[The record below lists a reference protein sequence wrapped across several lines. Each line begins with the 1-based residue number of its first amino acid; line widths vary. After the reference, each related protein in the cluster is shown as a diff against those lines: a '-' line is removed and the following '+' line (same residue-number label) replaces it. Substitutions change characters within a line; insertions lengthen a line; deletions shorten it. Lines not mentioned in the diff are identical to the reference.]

1 MITDKPWLSSY
12 PSGVPQTLNYSA
24 YESLLDLL
32 DESFSNYANQPA
44 YWCMGKHFSYHEVDL
59 ASKKLAAYL
68 QNLGLEKGA
77 RVAIMLPNIPQ
88 YPIAL
93 YGVMRAGYIVVSI
106 NPLYTPRELAAQL
119 SDCGAQAIVL
129 LEHFGKTLE
138 DAYRIEGQKIA
149 LKQVVITSIAEMLG
163 WKGPWLDRFIRTFKR
178 KVIPFTLPS
187 HLQGIQFS
195 EALTQGAILNYQKPA
210 LTQEDIALLQYTGGT
225 TGVSKGAIL
234 RHRNLIANVLQIEA
248 WLKPIEERKRI
259 DAWNILCALPMY
271 HIFALTGC
279 GLLGMRLGARILLVP
294 NARDLQ
300 NLIGILKEFPEI
312 NLFPGVNTLFQ
323 ALLNHPK
330 FAELDF
336 SNWALT
342 IGGGMAVQRS
352 VAERWQALT
361 GTVITEGYGLSET
374 SPVASC
380 NTPLAQKFTGT
391 IGLPL
396 PDTEM
401 RIRDEE
407 GLDLA
412 AGQVGEIYIRG
423 PQVMSGYWQQDSETR
438 NVMTADAYFRTG
450 DIGVMDEAGYFKI
463 VDRKKDMI
471 LVAGFN
477 VYPNEVEDV
486 VASIPGVIECAVLGV
501 QQAASGEAVKLF
513 VVREDLS
520 VTEERILEV
529 CSQELAHYKRPSQ
542 IEFREVLPKNN
553 VGKILRRVLR
563 DESNSDSLNG
573 FKKAE

>member
-1 MITDKPWLSSY
+1 MITDKPWLLSY
-12 PSGVPQTLNYSA
+12 PTGVAQRLHYDS
-24 YESLLDLL
+24 YGSLLDLL
-32 DESFSNYANQPA
+32 EESFTRYANRPA
-44 YWCMGKHFSYHEVDL
+44 YWCMGKHFSYRDIDL
-59 ASKKLAAYL
+59 ASKKLAIYL
-68 QNLGLEKGA
+68 QSLGLEKGA
-77 RVAIMLPNIPQ
+77 RIAIMLPNIPQ

-93 YGVMRAGYIVVSI
+93 YGVLRAGYIVVSI
-106 NPLYTPRELAAQL
+106 NPLYTPRELSAQL
-119 SDCGAQAIVL
+119 SDCGAEAIVL

-138 DAYRIEGQKIA
+138 DAFAIEGQSIA
-149 LKQVVITSIAEMLG
+149 LKHVAITSIAEMLG

-178 KVIPFTLPS
+178 KVLPYVLPN
-187 HLQGIQFS
+187 HLHSIQFS
-195 EALTQGAILNYQKPA
+195 QALDRGAQLPYQKPVIS
-210 LTQEDIALLQYTGGT
+210 QNDIALLQYTGGT

-234 RHRNLIANVLQIEA
+234 THRNLIANVLQIEA
-248 WLKPIEERKRI
+248 WLKPIEQRKTI
-259 DAWNILCALPMY
+259 EAWHFLCALPMY

-294 NARDLQ
+294 NARDLA

-323 ALLNHPK
+323 ALLNNPK

-336 SNWALT
+336 SRWALT

-380 NTPLAQKFTGT
+380 NTPLAQQFTGS

-401 RIRDEE
+401 CIRDEE
-407 GLDLA
+407 GRELP
-412 AGQVGEIYIRG
+412 AGQVGEIHIRG
-423 PQVMSGYWQQDSETR
+423 PQVMSGYWQQESETS
-438 NVMTADAYFRTG
+438 NVLGSDGYFRTG
-450 DIGVMDEAGYFKI
+450 DIGVMDEAGFFKI

-486 VASIPGVIECAVLGV
+486 VASIPGVMECAVVGV
-501 QQAASGEAVKLF
+501 QQASSGEAVKLF
-513 VVREDLS
+513 VVREDS
-520 VTEERILEV
+520 NVTESLIMDV
-529 CSQELAHYKRPSQ
+529 CNRELTHYKRPTQ
-542 IEFREVLPKNN
+542 IEFRESLPKNN

-563 DESNSDSLNG
+563 DESNSH
-573 FKKAE
+573 

>member
-1 MITDKPWLSSY
+1 MITDKPWLLSY
-12 PSGVPQTLNYSA
+12 PAGVAQRLHYDS
-24 YESLLDLL
+24 YGSLLDLL
-32 DESFSNYANQPA
+32 EESFTRYANRPA
-44 YWCMGKHFSYHEVDL
+44 YWCMGKHFSYRDIDL
-59 ASKKLAAYL
+59 ASKKLAIYL
-68 QNLGLEKGA
+68 QSLGLEKGA
-77 RVAIMLPNIPQ
+77 RIAIMLPNIPQ
-88 YPIAL
+88 YPIVL
-93 YGVMRAGYIVVSI
+93 YGVLRAGYIVVSI
-106 NPLYTPRELAAQL
+106 NPLYTPRELSAQL
-119 SDCGAQAIVL
+119 SDCGAEAIVL

-138 DAYRIEGQKIA
+138 DAFAIEGQSIA
-149 LKQVVITSIAEMLG
+149 LKHVVITSIAEMLG

-178 KVIPFTLPS
+178 KVLPYVLPN
-187 HLQGIQFS
+187 HLHSIQFS
-195 EALTQGAILNYQKPA
+195 QALDRGAQLPYQKPVIS
-210 LTQEDIALLQYTGGT
+210 QNDIALLQYTGGT

-234 RHRNLIANVLQIEA
+234 THRNLIANVLQIEA
-248 WLKPIEERKRI
+248 WLKPIEQRKTI
-259 DAWNILCALPMY
+259 EAWHFLCALPMY

-294 NARDLQ
+294 NARDLA

-323 ALLNHPK
+323 ALLNNPK

-336 SNWALT
+336 SRWALT

-380 NTPLAQKFTGT
+380 NTPLAQEFTGS

-401 RIRDEE
+401 CIRDEE
-407 GLDLA
+407 GRELP

-423 PQVMSGYWQQDSETR
+423 PQVMSGYWQQESETS
-438 NVMTADAYFRTG
+438 NVLGSDGYFRTG
-450 DIGVMDEAGYFKI
+450 DIGVMDEAGFFKI

-486 VASIPGVIECAVLGV
+486 VASIPGVMECAVVGV
-501 QQAASGEAVKLF
+501 QQASSGEAVKLF
-513 VVREDLS
+513 VVREDS
-520 VTEERILEV
+520 NVTESLIMDV
-529 CSQELAHYKRPSQ
+529 CNRELTHYKRPTQ
-542 IEFREVLPKNN
+542 IEFRESLPKNN

-563 DESNSDSLNG
+563 DESNSH
-573 FKKAE
+573 

>member
-1 MITDKPWLSSY
+1 MITDKPWLLSY
-12 PSGVPQTLNYSA
+12 PTGVAQRLHYDS
-24 YESLLDLL
+24 YGSLLDLL
-32 DESFSNYANQPA
+32 EESFTRYANRPA
-44 YWCMGKHFSYHEVDL
+44 YWCMGKHFSYRDIDL
-59 ASKKLAAYL
+59 ASKKLAIYL
-68 QNLGLEKGA
+68 QSLGLEKGA
-77 RVAIMLPNIPQ
+77 RIAIMLPNIPQ

-93 YGVMRAGYIVVSI
+93 YGVLRAGYIVVSI
-106 NPLYTPRELAAQL
+106 NPLYTPRELSAQL
-119 SDCGAQAIVL
+119 SDCGAEAIVL

-138 DAYRIEGQKIA
+138 DAFAIEGQSIA
-149 LKQVVITSIAEMLG
+149 LKHVAITSIAEMLG

-178 KVIPFTLPS
+178 KVLPYVLPN
-187 HLQGIQFS
+187 HLHSIQFS
-195 EALTQGAILNYQKPA
+195 QALDRGAQLPYQKPVVS
-210 LTQEDIALLQYTGGT
+210 QNDIALLQYTGGT

-234 RHRNLIANVLQIEA
+234 THRNLIANVLQIEA
-248 WLKPIEERKRI
+248 WLKPIEQRKTI
-259 DAWNILCALPMY
+259 EAWHFLCALPMY

-294 NARDLQ
+294 NARDLA

-323 ALLNHPK
+323 ALLNNPK

-336 SNWALT
+336 SRWALT

-380 NTPLAQKFTGT
+380 NTPLAQEFTGS

-401 RIRDEE
+401 CIRDEE
-407 GLDLA
+407 GRELPV
-412 AGQVGEIYIRG
+412 GQVGEIYIRG
-423 PQVMSGYWQQDSETR
+423 PQVMSGYWQQESETS
-438 NVMTADAYFRTG
+438 NVLGSDGYFRTG
-450 DIGVMDEAGYFKI
+450 DIGVMDEAGFFKI

-486 VASIPGVIECAVLGV
+486 VASIPGVMECAVIGV
-501 QQAASGEAVKLF
+501 QQASSGEAVKLF
-513 VVREDLS
+513 VVREDS
-520 VTEERILEV
+520 NVTESLIMDV
-529 CSQELAHYKRPSQ
+529 CNRELTHYKRPTQ
-542 IEFREVLPKNN
+542 IEFRESLPKNN

-563 DESNSDSLNG
+563 DESNSH
-573 FKKAE
+573 

>member
-1 MITDKPWLSSY
+1 MITNQPWLSSY
-12 PSGVPQTLNYSA
+12 PLGVPYHLHYGS
-24 YESLLDLL
+24 YGSLLDLL
-32 DESFSNYANQPA
+32 DESFDQYSDRPA
-44 YWCMGKHFSYHEVDL
+44 YWCMGKHFSYQDIDL
-59 ASKKLAAYL
+59 ASNKLASYL
-68 QNLGLEKGA
+68 QSLGLEQGA

-93 YGVMRAGYIVVSI
+93 YGVLRAGYTVVSI

-119 SDCGAQAIVL
+119 SDSGAQALLL

-138 DAYRIEGQKIA
+138 EAYGIGGRPIC
-149 LKQVVITSIAEMLG
+149 LKHVVITSIAEMLG

-178 KVIPFTLPS
+178 KVIPYTLPS
-187 HLQGIQFS
+187 NLQSTQFS
-195 EALTQGAILNYQKPA
+195 AALAQGSQISYIRPS

-225 TGVSKGAIL
+225 TGISKGAIL
-234 RHRNLIANVLQIEA
+234 THRNLIANVLQIEA
-248 WLKPIEERKRI
+248 WLKPIEQRKTVK
-259 DAWNILCALPMY
+259 AWHFLCALPMY

-279 GLLGMRLGARILLVP
+279 GLLGMRLGARIILVP

-312 NLFPGVNTLFQ
+312 NLFPGVNTLFA
-323 ALLNHPK
+323 ALLNNPK
-330 FAELDF
+330 FTELDF

-342 IGGGMAVQRS
+342 IGGGMAVQRA
-352 VAERWQALT
+352 VAERWQTLT

-380 NTPLAQKFTGT
+380 NTPLATEFTGS

-401 RIRDEE
+401 CIRDED
-407 GLDLA
+407 GKDLPV
-412 AGQVGEIYIRG
+412 GQVGEIYIRG
-423 PQVMSGYWQQDSETR
+423 PQVMRGYWQQEVETK
-438 NVMTADAYFRTG
+438 NVLGADGFFRTG
-450 DIGVMDEAGYFKI
+450 DIGIMNDAGYFKI

-486 VASIPGVIECAVLGV
+486 VATVPGVVECAVVGV
-501 QQAASGEAVKLF
+501 RQASTGEAVKLF
-513 VVREDLS
+513 VVREDTS
-520 VTEERILEV
+520 ITEEKIMNV
-529 CSQELAHYKRPSQ
+529 CNQELTHYKRPTQ
-542 IEFREVLPKNN
+542 IEFRDSLPKNN

-563 DESNSDSLNG
+563 DEAQQSSN
-573 FKKAE
+573 

>member
-1 MITDKPWLSSY
+1 MITDKPWLLSY
-12 PSGVPQTLNYSA
+12 PAGVAQRLHYDS
-24 YESLLDLL
+24 YGSLLDLL
-32 DESFSNYANQPA
+32 EESFTRYANRPA
-44 YWCMGKHFSYHEVDL
+44 YWCMGKHFSYRDIDL
-59 ASKKLAAYL
+59 ASKKLAVHL
-68 QNLGLEKGA
+68 QSLGLEKGA
-77 RVAIMLPNIPQ
+77 RIAIMLPNIPQ

-93 YGVMRAGYIVVSI
+93 YGVLRAGYIVVSI
-106 NPLYTPRELAAQL
+106 NPLYTPRELSAQL
-119 SDCGAQAIVL
+119 SDCGAEAIVL

-138 DAYRIEGQKIA
+138 DAFAIEGQSIA
-149 LKQVVITSIAEMLG
+149 LKHVAITSIAEMLG

-178 KVIPFTLPS
+178 KVLPYVLPN
-187 HLQGIQFS
+187 HLHSIQFS
-195 EALTQGAILNYQKPA
+195 QALDRGAQLPYQKPVVS
-210 LTQEDIALLQYTGGT
+210 QNDIALLQYTGGT

-234 RHRNLIANVLQIEA
+234 THRNLIANVLQIEA
-248 WLKPIEERKRI
+248 WLKPIEQRKTI
-259 DAWNILCALPMY
+259 EAWHFLCALPMY

-294 NARDLQ
+294 NARDLA

-323 ALLNHPK
+323 ALLNNPK

-336 SNWALT
+336 SRWALT

-380 NTPLAQKFTGT
+380 NTPLAQEFTGS

-401 RIRDEE
+401 CIRDEE
-407 GLDLA
+407 GRELP

-423 PQVMSGYWQQDSETR
+423 PQVMSGYWQQESETS
-438 NVMTADAYFRTG
+438 NVLGSDGYFRTG
-450 DIGVMDEAGYFKI
+450 DIGVMDEAGFFKI

-486 VASIPGVIECAVLGV
+486 VASIPGVMECAVVGV
-501 QQAASGEAVKLF
+501 QQASSGEAVKLF
-513 VVREDLS
+513 VVREDS
-520 VTEERILEV
+520 NVTESLIMDV
-529 CSQELAHYKRPSQ
+529 CNRELTHYKRPTQ
-542 IEFREVLPKNN
+542 IEFRESLPKNN

-563 DESNSDSLNG
+563 DESNSH
-573 FKKAE
+573 

>member
-1 MITDKPWLSSY
+1 MITDKPWLLSY
-12 PSGVPQTLNYSA
+12 PTGVAQRLHYDS
-24 YESLLDLL
+24 YGSLLDLL
-32 DESFSNYANQPA
+32 EESFTRYANRPA
-44 YWCMGKHFSYHEVDL
+44 YWCMGKHFSYRDIDL
-59 ASKKLAAYL
+59 ASKKLAVYL
-68 QNLGLEKGA
+68 QSLGLEKGA
-77 RVAIMLPNIPQ
+77 RIAIMLPNIPQ

-93 YGVMRAGYIVVSI
+93 YGVLRAGYIVVSI
-106 NPLYTPRELAAQL
+106 NPLYTPRELSAQL
-119 SDCGAQAIVL
+119 SDCGAEAIVL

-138 DAYRIEGQKIA
+138 DAFAIEGQSIA
-149 LKQVVITSIAEMLG
+149 LKHVAITSIAEMLG

-178 KVIPFTLPS
+178 KVLPYVLPN
-187 HLQGIQFS
+187 HLHSIQFS
-195 EALTQGAILNYQKPA
+195 QALDRGAQLPYQKPVVS
-210 LTQEDIALLQYTGGT
+210 QNDIALLQYTGGT
-225 TGVSKGAIL
+225 TGLSKGAIL
-234 RHRNLIANVLQIEA
+234 THRNLIANVLQIEA
-248 WLKPIEERKRI
+248 WLKPIEQRKTI
-259 DAWNILCALPMY
+259 EAWHFLCALPMY

-294 NARDLQ
+294 NARDLA

-323 ALLNHPK
+323 ALLNNPK

-336 SNWALT
+336 SRWALT

-380 NTPLAQKFTGT
+380 NTPLAQEFTGS

-401 RIRDEE
+401 CIRDEE
-407 GLDLA
+407 GRELSV
-412 AGQVGEIYIRG
+412 GQVGEIYIRG
-423 PQVMSGYWQQDSETR
+423 PQVMSGYWQQESETS
-438 NVMTADAYFRTG
+438 NVLGSDGYFRTG
-450 DIGVMDEAGYFKI
+450 DIGVMDEAGFFKI

-486 VASIPGVIECAVLGV
+486 VASIPGVMECAVVGV
-501 QQAASGEAVKLF
+501 QQASSGEAVKLF
-513 VVREDLS
+513 VVREDS
-520 VTEERILEV
+520 NVTESLIMDV
-529 CSQELAHYKRPSQ
+529 CNRELTHYKRPTQ
-542 IEFREVLPKNN
+542 IEFRESLPKNN

-563 DESNSDSLNG
+563 DESNSH
-573 FKKAE
+573 